1 MYTLARTQKIYGSFQ
16 SSFSNIAA
24 QLGRVPL
31 EILKLQAPH
40 FSICF
45 NSFFPPPFI
54 YRQNALPVGVPV
66 MKEHPVIVLSSSF
79 PRKRLVSVSAILY
92 SILKVKSLMIPFQSL
107 AFSHLSGSS
116 CLYFS
121 SGVFGCHSAVLF
133 MISVRYSNRFTLF
146 ILQVS
151 AIVYSMAPRSAPLWL
166 PKNNEFFL
174 DKDMYRFIR
183 STILLSR

>member
-79 PRKRLVSVSAILY
+79 SAKSIMLHFYTQQKYKNEKRATRQNRGDAYFTAFPL
-92 SILKVKSLMIPFQSL
+92 SIWQTYIASTVDIYTYHGRYIYPPFQ
-107 AFSHLSGSS
+107 
-116 CLYFS
+116 
-121 SGVFGCHSAVLF
+121 VL
-133 MISVRYSNRFTLF
+133 TT
-146 ILQVS
+146 
-151 AIVYSMAPRSAPLWL
+151 
-166 PKNNEFFL
+166 
-174 DKDMYRFIR
+174 YRIR
-183 STILLSR
+183 INTCRLKY

>member
-66 MKEHPVIVLSSSF
+66 MKGHPVIVLSSSF
-79 PRKRLVSVSAILY
+79 PRKRLRDSIQYIKSKKSNDPFLVIPSVRKQLPVFFQWCIRLPFGSSVYDIRE
-92 SILKVKSLMIPFQSL
+92 ILKQIHFIHPTSKCYRVEYGAPFGSLMAAEEQ
-107 AFSHLSGSS
+107 
-116 CLYFS
+116 
-121 SGVFGCHSAVLF
+121 
-133 MISVRYSNRFTLF
+133 
-146 ILQVS
+146 
-151 AIVYSMAPRSAPLWL
+151 
-166 PKNNEFFL
+166 
-174 DKDMYRFIR
+174 
-183 STILLSR
+183 

>member
-79 PRKRLVSVSAILY
+79 SAKSIMLHFYTQQKYKNEKRPTRQNRGDAYVRYLYLTRCLVCKNLGIFIEDYVVICRIHASN
-92 SILKVKSLMIPFQSL
+92 
-107 AFSHLSGSS
+107 
-116 CLYFS
+116 
-121 SGVFGCHSAVLF
+121 VLF
-133 MISVRYSNRFTLF
+133 MPVNNLF
-146 ILQVS
+146 QGGKLFVS
-151 AIVYSMAPRSAPLWL
+151 YA
-166 PKNNEFFL
+166 
-174 DKDMYRFIR
+174 
-183 STILLSR
+183 

>member
-1 MYTLARTQKIYGSFQ
+1 MKRQRLGENTGGITQVTGVEF
-16 SSFSNIAA
+16 
-24 QLGRVPL
+24 
-31 EILKLQAPH
+31 ILFA
-40 FSICF
+40 
-45 NSFFPPPFI
+45 PFI
-54 YRQNALPVGVPV
+54 TVV
-66 MKEHPVIVLSSSF
+66 MLCF
-79 PRKRLVSVSAILY
+79 LLVSVSAILY

-133 MISVRYSNRFTLF
+133 MTSVRYSNRFTLF

-151 AIVYSMAPRSAPLWL
+151 AIVQSMAPRSAPLWL

-174 DKDMYRFIR
+174 DKDMQRFIR

>member
-79 PRKRLVSVSAILY
+79 SGKRLRDSIQYIKSKKSNDPFLVISLFPSVRKQLSVFFQWCIRLPFGSSVY
-92 SILKVKSLMIPFQSL
+92 DIREILKQIHFIHPTSKCYRVEYGAPFGSLMAAEEQ
-107 AFSHLSGSS
+107 
-116 CLYFS
+116 
-121 SGVFGCHSAVLF
+121 
-133 MISVRYSNRFTLF
+133 
-146 ILQVS
+146 
-151 AIVYSMAPRSAPLWL
+151 
-166 PKNNEFFL
+166 
-174 DKDMYRFIR
+174 
-183 STILLSR
+183 

>member
-79 PRKRLVSVSAILY
+79 SAKSIMLHFYTQQKYKNEKGRQDRIAKTLTPACSSLLFFKEKNGISRAEPFPKKREKTMRNEMNI
-92 SILKVKSLMIPFQSL
+92 
-107 AFSHLSGSS
+107 
-116 CLYFS
+116 
-121 SGVFGCHSAVLF
+121 
-133 MISVRYSNRFTLF
+133 
-146 ILQVS
+146 
-151 AIVYSMAPRSAPLWL
+151 
-166 PKNNEFFL
+166 KN
-174 DKDMYRFIR
+174 M
-183 STILLSR
+183 

>member
-54 YRQNALPVGVPV
+54 YRQNALPVGVAV

-79 PRKRLVSVSAILY
+79 SAKSIMLHFYTQQKYKNEKRATRQNRGDAYSQNMYFTVSPHSENQYLLY
-92 SILKVKSLMIPFQSL
+92 YIETGKQHIYPEWKATV
-107 AFSHLSGSS
+107 
-116 CLYFS
+116 
-121 SGVFGCHSAVLF
+121 
-133 MISVRYSNRFTLF
+133 
-146 ILQVS
+146 
-151 AIVYSMAPRSAPLWL
+151 
-166 PKNNEFFL
+166 
-174 DKDMYRFIR
+174 
-183 STILLSR
+183 

>member
-79 PRKRLVSVSAILY
+79 SAKSIMIHFYTWQKYKNEKWATRQNRGDAYIGYFNRKHNITTVINGANKMN
-92 SILKVKSLMIPFQSL
+92 SIPV
-107 AFSHLSGSS
+107 
-116 CLYFS
+116 
-121 SGVFGCHSAVLF
+121 
-133 MISVRYSNRFTLF
+133 T
-146 ILQVS
+146 
-151 AIVYSMAPRSAPLWL
+151 
-166 PKNNEFFL
+166 
-174 DKDMYRFIR
+174 
-183 STILLSR
+183 

>member
-1 MYTLARTQKIYGSFQ
+1 MYTLARTQKTYGSFQ

-79 PRKRLVSVSAILY
+79 SAKSIMLHFYTQQKYKNEKRATRQNRGDAYVTAFTCLIKISLELKQLSLQLIRICLQQIRFQVLMSELY
-92 SILKVKSLMIPFQSL
+92 GCNTLAAKS
-107 AFSHLSGSS
+107 
-116 CLYFS
+116 
-121 SGVFGCHSAVLF
+121 
-133 MISVRYSNRFTLF
+133 
-146 ILQVS
+146 
-151 AIVYSMAPRSAPLWL
+151 
-166 PKNNEFFL
+166 
-174 DKDMYRFIR
+174 
-183 STILLSR
+183 